1 MRCFAVSICAAAAAL
16 LLSSSARAIVIES
29 GAANNSPPTAA
40 DGGDPGFYN
49 VGMSGASCVYIGN
62 GWVLSANH
70 VGEESTAYF
79 QGVPYSILPGSYHH
93 ALDGAD
99 IELFRLDPQN
109 PFPNLPT
116 LQIAPT
122 QPVQFER
129 TIMIGAG
136 QSFGSSTQAGVYQT
150 GGPVVRW
157 GENIISAANIY
168 GFSTL
173 FSQGGDQLPN
183 EAQAAL
189 GDSGGAAFVNG
200 RLAGI
205 ITEGNG
211 TLNGFSPFNSITS
224 GMVALSGLRP
234 DIIQI
239 TGTGRLGD
247 TNGDGIVDQTDL
259 NNVLA
264 GMNRHYGVVP
274 DDVDGDL
281 RVTMHDLWVVFSRFG
296 LQVPQGAFADLFGD
310 FNHNGVVDGADVF
323 NVFQHLGD
331 VEQELL
337 GDTNGD
343 GVVDQQDYN
352 NVINN
357 WSSSI
362 APVPEPASL
371 IVMTLGGLAVI
382 TLARRTHRRHHQRP
396 LASGTI
402 AARAGG

>member
-1 MRCFAVSICAAAAAL
+1 

-29 GAANNSPPTAA
+29 GAANDSPPTAA

-79 QGVPYSILPGSYHH
+79 QGVPYSIVPSSYHH
-93 ALDGAD
+93 AIDGAD
-99 IELFRLDPQN
+99 IELFRLDPQS

-122 QPVQFER
+122 QPVEFER
-129 TIMIGAG
+129 TVMIGAG
-136 QSFGSSTQAGVYQT
+136 QSFGSNTGSGILQT

-173 FSQGGDQLPN
+173 FSRGGDQLPN

-189 GDSGGAAFVNG
+189 GDSGGAAFVGG

-211 TLNGFSPFNSITS
+211 TLNGFSAFNSTTS

-264 GMNRHYGVVP
+264 GMNSHYGVVTG
-274 DDVDGDL
+274 DVDGDL
-281 RVTMHDLWVVFSRFG
+281 RVTLNDLMVVFSRFG
-296 LQVPQGAFADLFGD
+296 LQVPQGASADLFGD
-310 FNHNGVVDGADVF
+310 FNHNGVVDAGDVF
-323 NVFQHLGD
+323 DVWQRFTAGD
-331 VEQELL
+331 VVHELL

-371 IVMTLGGLAVI
+371 ILMTLGGLAVI

-402 AARAGG
+402 AAMAGG